1 MKPDREQLIS
11 SPHAPTF
18 EKTLGNLL
26 DDFHKNV
33 ATARTVHLLS
43 RQMNELAGTD
53 VAGDDTGMAEML
65 DRNIK
70 LLSEVAEL
78 AGQPRKLP
86 H

>member
-1 MKPDREQLIS
+1 MKPDREHLVA

-18 EKTLGNLL
+18 ENTLAELL
-26 DDFHKNV
+26 DDFHKKV
-33 ATARTVHLLS
+33 ALARTVHLLS

-53 VAGDDTGMAEML
+53 VAGEDTGMAEML